1 MHTYWLLTVTTE
13 PFKANLDSVS
23 HPRTLWYVDYRSWKS
38 NPRLSDRWMTTLPPE
53 PQPPR
58 RVCDC
63 SSGETILSSILCL
76 KISAWQDNHMMR
88 WRTADH
94 NCTLTCNYCV
104 EEQSWLCVGRWT
116 SPAITRP
123 NEKAAFNRCFVRLPL
138 LYIMNLTMCIWTP
151 LTGRCLSV
159 GSSVGSS
166 SKCYRIIT
174 LVAKLW
180 SFSRVVCVS
189 CASQSGK
196 SELRL
201 KGQNI
206 RQLII
211 IVIMFLLCL

>member
-1 MHTYWLLTVTTE
+1 
-13 PFKANLDSVS
+13 
-23 HPRTLWYVDYRSWKS
+23 
-38 NPRLSDRWMTTLPPE
+38 MTTLPPE
-53 PQPPR
+53 PHPPR
-58 RVCDC
+58 RVYDC

-180 SFSRVVCVS
+180 SFSRVVC
-189 CASQSGK
+189 
-196 SELRL
+196 ELCFTKWKVWTKIKRT
-201 KGQNI
+201 KYQTVNYYCYYVFI
-206 RQLII
+206 MLIVRI
-211 IVIMFLLCL
+211 LYTFLWLL